1 MIRTSTIKLLIIT
14 IISAAL
20 PVMSLTAQEAAFKL
34 PALPYAYNALE
45 PAIDALTMDIHYS
58 KHHATYVK
66 NLNLAVKEAD
76 AGDYTLEELML
87 WAGEFS
93 DAVRNNA
100 GGHYNHTL
108 FWNILGKDH
117 PFNPSSEVGKAIL
130 ATFGTADSLYTLLS
144 KAGASRFGSGWAW
157 LYVTPEKNLAVCSSP
172 NQDNPIMDVSKHR
185 GIPILGIDVW
195 EHAYYLKYQN
205 KRGDY
210 LSSVLSVLNWDAINS
225 NYQEA
230 LKSDLLRTLERETW
244 KELAQFHEVMSQTF
258 HPSEDGNLEPI
269 RSRSTEMVERA
280 TALQMSNIPASF
292 RTPEIKKALSDL
304 VTGSEEL
311 DLMIKNKAGDKA
323 VTSKLDSLH
332 DTFHIIQGLCRH

>member
-1 MIRTSTIKLLIIT
+1 MTRTSTFKFLILTLISIT
-14 IISAAL
+14 IPGL
-20 PVMSLTAQEAAFKL
+20 SLTAQEGEFRL
-34 PALPYAYNALE
+34 PTLPYAYNALE
-45 PAIDALTMDIHYS
+45 PAIDAMTMEIHYT

-66 NLNLAVKEAD
+66 NLNLAVKADD
-76 AGDYTLEELML
+76 AGDYTLEELNL

-93 DAVRNNA
+93 DALRNNA

-108 FWNILGKDH
+108 FWNILGKGH
-117 PFNPSSEVGKAIL
+117 PFNPANEVGKAIL
-130 ATFGTADSLYTLLS
+130 ATFGSVDSLYMLLS

-157 LYVTPEKNLAVCSSP
+157 LYITPEKTLAVASTP
-172 NQDNPIMDVSKHR
+172 NQDNPLMDVSANR

-210 LSSVLSVLNWDAINS
+210 LSAVLSVLNWDAINN
-225 NYQEA
+225 NYKEA

-244 KELAQFHEVMSQTF
+244 KELSAFHEVMSQTF
-258 HPSEDGNLEPI
+258 HPSEDGNLDPI
-269 RSRSTEMVERA
+269 RQRSTEMVERA
-280 TALQMSNIPASF
+280 AALQMSTIPASF
-292 RTPEIKKALSDL
+292 RTPEIKKALSNL

-311 DLMIKNKAGDKA
+311 DLLIKKRGSDKE
-323 VTSKLDSLH
+323 VTAKLSSLH